1 MSAIRP
7 VAASAP
13 TTPFAVNTESP
24 EVRRLIDVIALQEE
38 LLNAGSDLD
47 ETMQVATDRA
57 QALTGAAGAAIELG
71 EGDDMVYRV
80 VSGTAIGSL
89 GQRVKVAASLTGLA
103 MTSGEI
109 LMCTDAEDDPRV
121 DRVACRRVGLRSMIC
136 VPLPH
141 RGESVGVL
149 KVMSPEIDAFDGTHV
164 AILRLLAGIIAGAMA
179 QAQLITEL
187 HQTNELFRG
196 LAEASSDFVVYRLA
210 VPRERVEYISAGA
223 GDVTGHSP
231 EEHYADPKLLFAGV
245 LPEDLGALRS
255 AISDLTATAPSVEVR
270 WQHPTGR
277 IVWTMARHVPVL
289 DHFGRLIGIHGVLVD
304 ISAKRSTEES
314 RVMAGATRPG
324 ATGS

>member
-1 MSAIRP
+1 MSAS
-7 VAASAP
+7 AAS
-13 TTPFAVNTESP
+13 TVSP
-24 EVRRLIDVIALQEE
+24 GVRRLIDVIALQEE
-38 LLNAGSDLD
+38 MLNAGSDLD
-47 ETMQVATDRA
+47 ETMQVAADRA

-71 EGDDMVYRV
+71 EDDDMVYRV

-89 GQRVKVAASLTGLA
+89 GERVKVASSLTGLA

-109 LMCTDAEDDPRV
+109 LVCTDAEDDPRV
-121 DRVACRRVGLRSMIC
+121 DREACRRVGLRSMIC
-136 VPLPH
+136 VPLPY
-141 RGESVGVL
+141 RGEHIGVL
-149 KVMSPEIDAFDGTHV
+149 KVMSPEVDAFDETHV
-164 AILRLLAGIIAGAMA
+164 AMLRLLAGIIGGAMA
-179 QAQLITEL
+179 QAQLMTEL
-187 HQTNELFRG
+187 HQTNQLFRG

-223 GDVTGHSP
+223 EAITGHSP

>member
-13 TTPFAVNTESP
+13 TTPSAVNTESP

-47 ETMQVATDRA
+47 ETMQVAADRA

-80 VSGTAIGSL
+80 VS
-89 GQRVKVAASLTGLA
+89 SLTGLA

-109 LMCTDAEDDPRV
+109 LVCTDAEDDPRV
-121 DRVACRRVGLRSMIC
+121 DREACRRVGLRSMIC
-136 VPLPH
+136 VPLPY
-141 RGESVGVL
+141 RGEHIGVL
-149 KVMSPEIDAFDGTHV
+149 KVMSPEVDAFDETHV
-164 AILRLLAGIIAGAMA
+164 AMLRLLAGIIGGAMA
-179 QAQLITEL
+179 QAQLMTEL
-187 HQTNELFRG
+187 HQTNQLFRG

-223 GDVTGHSP
+223 EAITGHSP

-304 ISAKRSTEES
+304 ISAKRLTEES

-324 ATGS
+324 ATGN